1 VSRRSSTR
9 FWVFIILAI
18 AILSIFPLYTR
29 FKTMAAPIP
38 PGVQLAG
45 VDLSHLKDPEDIRG
59 QLAPPLTEPL
69 GVRFRDRILVLRPE
83 EVDFRPDVEATI
95 AAATR
100 YLNGP
105 EFVDIALREAIG
117 LPQQVRNVPL
127 YFTVDEAKV
136 RAWLEEQARQMDYAP
151 IPARARAIDLAPD
164 APETADATPTA
175 ESSAAADSTTLDV
188 ITEDRTGP
196 DVDWAWMAGEPG
208 FRIDVEGSIPR
219 VVAGLA
225 STRERMVDLS
235 LIVTPPPTANL
246 DDLAGALELF
256 LSSFPGIGAFY
267 VEELATGAT
276 AQVNSEVAFSGMS
289 TLKIALV
296 TALMDTLPV
305 GVSGDEPRTRQLGEL
320 ADRALGESNNYA
332 ANLLIDALGDGDRG
346 AGLRRFNTFVRE
358 LGLTNTYMQS
368 GYDAAAQL
376 AVLPTAANQRTDI
389 QTEPDNNIQTTA
401 ADLGRMLAAL
411 YHCSQGEGLLLER
424 RPTTLTPDECRTV
437 LFYMTH
443 DEFREMVWG
452 GLPTPDDQWILHKHG
467 FSAWHHSDAALI
479 WGPTGPY
486 VVTMFLYRPG
496 WLDWATSNAAF
507 KEASR
512 LIWRFFEFRRE
523 QGQPA
528 AGEPLVLTPPPVY
541 VKIVEYAPSAANPRG
556 E

>member
-1 VSRRSSTR
+1 
-9 FWVFIILAI
+9 
-18 AILSIFPLYTR
+18 
-29 FKTMAAPIP
+29 
-38 PGVQLAG
+38 
-45 VDLSHLKDPEDIRG
+45 
-59 QLAPPLTEPL
+59 
-69 GVRFRDRILVLRPE
+69 
-83 EVDFRPDVEATI
+83 
-95 AAATR
+95 
-100 YLNGP
+100 
-105 EFVDIALREAIG
+105 
-117 LPQQVRNVPL
+117 
-127 YFTVDEAKV
+127 
-136 RAWLEEQARQMDYAP
+136 
-151 IPARARAIDLAPD
+151 
-164 APETADATPTA
+164 
-175 ESSAAADSTTLDV
+175 
-188 ITEDRTGP
+188 
-196 DVDWAWMAGEPG
+196 
-208 FRIDVEGSIPR
+208 
-219 VVAGLA
+219 
-225 STRERMVDLS
+225 
-235 LIVTPPPTANL
+235 
-246 DDLAGALELF
+246 
-256 LSSFPGIGAFY
+256 
-267 VEELATGAT
+267 
-276 AQVNSEVAFSGMS
+276 MS

-296 TALMDTLPV
+296 TALMDMLPA

-512 LIWRFFEFRRE
+512 LVWRFFEFRHE

-528 AGEPLVLTPPPVY
+528 ADEPLALTPPPAY
-541 VKIVEYAPSAANPRG
+541 VKIVEYAPSRANPRG